1 MRSPRVI
8 VLLLGVLAAVIVL
21 RRQRASR
28 GEHVDLYYEDGSM
41 VSLEDGAGDA
51 ERLLAVARDALRH

>member
-1 MRSPRVI
+1 MRRPNVI

-41 VSLEDGAGDA
+41 VSLENGAGDA
-51 ERLLAVARDALRH
+51 ERLLALARNALR

>member
-1 MRSPRVI
+1 MRRPSVI
-8 VLLLGVLAAVIVL
+8 VLLLGVLAAVILL

-41 VSLEDGAGDA
+41 VSLENGAGDA
-51 ERLLAVARDALRH
+51 ERLLALARNALRS

>member
-1 MRSPRVI
+1 MRSPRLI
-8 VLLLGVLAAVIVL
+8 VLLLGALAAVIAL

-51 ERLLAVARDALRH
+51 ERLLALARDALRT